1 MGNWIQVYILGI
13 FSICELVCK
22 GGGQDVA
29 IVSDTGLGCP
39 AYVYSSMYNWP
50 GLSLTLGPTG
60 GLVLM

>member
-1 MGNWIQVYILGI
+1 M
-13 FSICELVCK
+13 SK

-29 IVSDTGLGCP
+29 IVSDTGLGYP

>member
-1 MGNWIQVYILGI
+1 M
-13 FSICELVCK
+13 SK

-39 AYVYSSMYNWP
+39 AYVYSSTYNWP